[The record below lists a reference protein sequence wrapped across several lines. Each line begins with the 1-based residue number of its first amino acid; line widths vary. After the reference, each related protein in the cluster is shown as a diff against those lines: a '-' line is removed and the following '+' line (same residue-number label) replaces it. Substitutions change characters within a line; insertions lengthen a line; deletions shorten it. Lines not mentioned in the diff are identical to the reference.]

1 MSVSAQDVKKLRDL
15 TSAGMMDCKKALQET
30 DGDFDAAVEWLQ
42 VKGITKAQ
50 KKSDRVAA
58 EGLVHI
64 WQSEDGRAATLVE
77 VNCET
82 DFVARNEDFIK
93 FVEALTQAIG
103 QSGAGS
109 VDELSGVTFEGK
121 SVEETLAARTA
132 TIGENLKLRRVAR
145 VSVDDGVLG
154 VYIHAGSQIGVV
166 TKVTGESGEK
176 AEQFARDIAMHAAA
190 MKPSYLTPEDVTE
203 EEVSKQTEIFEALV
217 REEGKPEK
225 MVPQIVAG
233 KIRKWRNE
241 LALLEQPFV
250 KNPELSVRK
259 YQEEVGGVT
268 LEAFVRFEVG
278 EGVEKQES
286 NLADEVAA
294 TLKG

>member
-1 MSVSAQDVKKLRDL
+1 MSVSAQDVKKLRDM
-15 TSAGMMDCKKALQET
+15 TGAGMMDCKKALQET

-64 WQSEDGRAATLVE
+64 WQSADGRAATLVE

-93 FVEALTQAIG
+93 FVETLTQAIG
-103 QSGAGS
+103 EAGAAS
-109 VDELSGVTFEGK
+109 MDALENVLVEGK
-121 SVEETLAARTA
+121 PVAEAITARTA
-132 TIGENLKLRRVAR
+132 TIGENIKLRRVAR
-145 VSVDDGVLG
+145 VSVEQGVLG

-166 TKVTGESGEK
+166 TQVGGEAGDK
-176 AEQFARDIAMHAAA
+176 AEQFARDIAMHVAA
-190 MKPSYLTPEDVTE
+190 MKPAYLSPEDVSDE
-203 EEVSKQTEIFEALV
+203 EAAKQAEIFAALV
-217 REEGKPEK
+217 REEGKPENI
-225 MVPQIVAG
+225 VPKIVEG
-233 KIRKWRNE
+233 KIRKWRND
-241 LALLEQPFV
+241 LALLEQPYV
-250 KNPELSVRK
+250 KNPDLTVRAHQK
-259 YQEEVGGVT
+259 EVGGVN
-268 LEAFVRFEVG
+268 LEGFARFEVG
-278 EGVEKQES
+278 EGIEKQES

>member
-64 WQSEDGRAATLVE
+64 WQSDDGKAATLVE
-77 VNCET
+77 VNSET

-93 FVEALTQAIG
+93 FVEAFTQAIG
-103 QSGAGS
+103 KSGAGS
-109 VDELSGVTFEGK
+109 IEELDGVTFEGK
-121 SVEETLAARTA
+121 SVAETLAARTA
-132 TIGENLKLRRVAR
+132 TIGENIKLRRVAR

-176 AEQFARDIAMHAAA
+176 AEQFARDVAMHVAA
-190 MKPSYLTPEDVTE
+190 MKPFYLTPEDVTE
-203 EEVSKQTEIFEALV
+203 EEVVKQTEIFAALV
-217 REEGKPEK
+217 REEGKDEK
-225 MVPQIVAG
+225 FVPKIVEG
-233 KIRKWRNE
+233 KIRKWRND

-250 KNPELSVRK
+250 KNPELTVRK
-259 YQEEVGGVT
+259 YQDELGGVK

-294 TLKG
+294 LNG